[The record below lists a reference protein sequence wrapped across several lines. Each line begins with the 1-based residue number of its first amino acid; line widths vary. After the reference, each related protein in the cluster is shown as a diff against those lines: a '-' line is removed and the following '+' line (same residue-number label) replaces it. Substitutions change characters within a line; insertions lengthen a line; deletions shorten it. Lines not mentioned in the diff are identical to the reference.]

1 MVAISIRKTV
11 PLMILVPLLTYVGL
25 TGWLAVSNGRRTVN
39 DLSSL
44 NSRTLN
50 QQIKERLKDY
60 LETPA
65 LLNQFNADAIRLG
78 EINLQNPDSLSRQ
91 FLAEVRLL
99 DKVDGIEFG
108 FASTGAV
115 RSVMRLEN
123 QSFAIAVADASTQ
136 FAKVYYAV
144 DKSGA
149 RIQRIRPYDNR
160 KYDARERPWYQQAIA
175 AGKLSW
181 TKPFPKFSN
190 KKQKPIQISLVQPVY
205 AKGSDRVLGVLAV
218 QFLQA
223 NISKFLQTLKVGKSG
238 QTFIVN
244 RSGELIATSTSQPLF
259 KQNGTNVVPI
269 AAIDA
274 QNALIQATAQQV
286 QTQYKEFRQI
296 PDETLLQFKFQNTLQ
311 LAQVAHYNNK
321 FGLDWRV
328 ITVIPQ
334 KDFTQGL
341 EATAHQSFLLGL
353 SALAVSVALGLLAT
367 RWLVRPLL
375 ALSTA
380 AKQIGKSEFDPSS
393 LTPLTKRSDEIG
405 ELVRVF
411 QEMFQV
417 VHEREQSLNTRV
429 QELTD
434 ETDKLRKDERLAR
447 SSGNTSLRDL
457 LLRSQHLRLEVAQNT
472 MQLPDLLRS
481 MPFFSTLNDLDLQT
495 LITLG
500 REQRFAVREII
511 CHENKQ
517 EDRFYIVLSGR
528 VEVYIEKF
536 NLALSILNAGS
547 FFGEISL
554 LLNIPRTATI
564 RTLDPTILFVLDR
577 QNFQILY
584 QKYTALAVQIDQK
597 VQERQMALEKSK
609 TELQGMNLPG
619 DDSAVTQNFL
629 LWSRQRLKT
638 LLGM

>member
-1 MVAISIRKTV
+1 M
-11 PLMILVPLLTYVGL
+11 
-25 TGWLAVSNGRRTVN
+25 
-39 DLSSL
+39 
-44 NSRTLN
+44 
-50 QQIKERLKDY
+50 
-60 LETPA
+60 
-65 LLNQFNADAIRLG
+65 
-78 EINLQNPDSLSRQ
+78 
-91 FLAEVRLL
+91 
-99 DKVDGIEFG
+99 
-108 FASTGAV
+108 
-115 RSVMRLEN
+115 
-123 QSFAIAVADASTQ
+123 
-136 FAKVYYAV
+136 
-144 DKSGA
+144 
-149 RIQRIRPYDNR
+149 
-160 KYDARERPWYQQAIA
+160 
-175 AGKLSW
+175 
-181 TKPFPKFSN
+181 
-190 KKQKPIQISLVQPVY
+190 
-205 AKGSDRVLGVLAV
+205 LGVLAV

-244 RSGELIATSTSQPLF
+244 RSGGLIATSTHQPLF
-259 KQNGTNVVPI
+259 KENGAEILPI
-269 AAIDA
+269 AAIDS

-286 QTQYKEFRQI
+286 ENQYKGFSEI
-296 PDETLLQFKFQNTLQ
+296 PDETLVQFKFQNTLQ

-353 SALAVSVALGLLAT
+353 SALAVSVVLGLLAT

-380 AKQIGKSEFDPSS
+380 AQQIGKSEFDPSS
-393 LTPLTKRSDEIG
+393 LTPLTQRTDEIG
-405 ELVRVF
+405 QLVRVF

-417 VHEREQSLNTRV
+417 VHDREQSLNTRV

-434 ETDKLRKDERLAR
+434 ETDKLKKDERLAR
-447 SSGNTSLRDL
+447 SSGNSSLRDL
-457 LLRSQHLRLEVAQNT
+457 LQRSQHLRLEVAQNV
-472 MQLPDLLRS
+472 MQLPDLLQS
-481 MPFFSTLNDLDLQT
+481 MPFFSTLDDLELQA
-495 LITLG
+495 LMALG
-500 REQRFAVREII
+500 REQRFAAREVI
-511 CHENKQ
+511 CHENEKEEQ
-517 EDRFYIVLSGR
+517 FYIVLSGR

-536 NLALSILNAGS
+536 NLALSTLNAGS

-564 RTLDPTILFVLDR
+564 KTLDPSILFVLDR
-577 QNFQILY
+577 HNFQILY
-584 QKYTALAVQIDQK
+584 QKYAVLAGQIDQK

-619 DDSAVTQNFL
+619 DDSALTQNFL